1 MRISRYIGEWV
12 KFRMISQDIGLIYG
26 SFLIISRDII
36 STEQHIGASWK
47 KGRLSRGGE
56 LTAWEKGRLSSG
68 DKTLPPK
75 KGELSPSGEPTPWE
89 KGEPARGVELAL
101 REKGGRNGVL
111 SMGAFCVEAGVSP
124 RDGSG
129 YKKGGTDLSQVRP
142 AEVKCYKSGYKKPSG
157 WEAVLNLLSD
167 YLRSCL
173 GRSFSFFVSGL
184 SGPVSALL
192 FHH

>member
-1 MRISRYIGEWV
+1 MGWIYSSVVII
-12 KFRMISQDIGLIYG
+12 FRNIML
-26 SFLIISRDII
+26 
-36 STEQHIGASWK
+36 TERHVSPSWK
-47 KGRLSRGGE
+47 KGELCWGGAPIAWKKERLSRGGAPIAWKEGE
-56 LTAWEKGRLSSG
+56 LTRGRA
-68 DKTLPPK
+68 PIA
-75 KGELSPSGEPTPWE
+75 WE
-89 KGEPARGVELAL
+89 KGEPSRGVELAL

-142 AEVKCYKSGYKKPSG
+142 AEVKCYKSGYKKPSE

-173 GRSFSFFVSGL
+173 GRSFSFLVSGL

>member
-1 MRISRYIGEWV
+1 MLS
-12 KFRMISQDIGLIYG
+12 
-26 SFLIISRDII
+26 
-36 STEQHIGASWK
+36 EQGASSTWK
-47 KGRLSRGGE
+47 KGRLSRGGAPI
-56 LTAWEKGRLSSG
+56 AW
-68 DKTLPPK
+68 K
-75 KGELSPSGEPTPWE
+75 KGEPSWGREPIAWKEGELTRGRAPIAWKEGEPSWGGAPIAWKEGELTRGRESTPWE
-89 KGEPARGVELAL
+89 KGAL
-101 REKGGRNGVL
+101 SGGGEALPPKKGGRNGVL

-124 RDGSG
+124 RDGAG

-142 AEVKCYKSGYKKPSG
+142 AEIKCYKSGYKKPCG

-173 GRSFSFFVSGL
+173 GRSFSILVSGL

>member
-1 MRISRYIGEWV
+1 MLSE
-12 KFRMISQDIGLIYG
+12 
-26 SFLIISRDII
+26 
-36 STEQHIGASWK
+36 HGASTTW
-47 KGRLSRGGE
+47 
-56 LTAWEKGRLSSG
+56 
-68 DKTLPPK
+68 K
-75 KGELSPSGEPTPWE
+75 KGELSRGGATAAWGKGELSRGRAPIAWKEGELTRGRAPTAWE

-101 REKGGRNGVL
+101 REKGRRNGVL

-124 RDGSG
+124 RDGLG

-142 AEVKCYKSGYKKPSG
+142 AEVKCYKSGYKKPSV

-173 GRSFSFFVSGL
+173 GRSFSFLVSGL
-184 SGPVSALL
+184 SWPVSALL